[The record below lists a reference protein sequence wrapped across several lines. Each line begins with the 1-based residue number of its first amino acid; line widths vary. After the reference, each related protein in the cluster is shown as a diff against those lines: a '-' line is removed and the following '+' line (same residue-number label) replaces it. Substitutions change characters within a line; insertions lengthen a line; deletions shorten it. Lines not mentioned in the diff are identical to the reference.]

1 MSNYIMTIQTGI
13 YSLKYLH
20 VEVFLDLRI
29 EDDLH
34 YCNIISSSWDVKIS
48 FLFQLHL
55 LYRLLRHIN

>member
-1 MSNYIMTIQTGI
+1 MTIQTGI